1 MKVRQ
6 TCNLG
11 VQWIKFSMHS
21 EKYVHFTFHKVDS
34 NYIVVLSVHVHMS
47 ESIVLCQCSCHILIL
62 WGTYS
67 SCPSFLFL
75 EQSLFSFSRKSKN
88 KECVSLSTSQIVFTV
103 QRTGVCLDV
112 CFLKGLGNW
121 MHTCTP
127 CGTSPSFTNFHLF
140 LEILIPYI
148 FPVSTQKLL
157 AALKCKFVELHI
169 TNVQCKQRRITNRH
183 RVTRKSRISWKVSFL
198 LTQKKRGIQN
208 MNCGFVGKVKMRNSN
223 YIWQCIV
230 SVHSINRDR
239 GWFSAPGHCS
249 GNSHSVGHTHHS
261 QGSIKRGL
269 WWGNCWN
276 VVLVTSV
283 DPESHF

>member
-1 MKVRQ
+1 MDPVSILVLRALCHVRKSSDSHGTFTSSSSKVRVSWSLHAYFRPPMKVRQ

-112 CFLKGLGNW
+112 CFLKGLGN
-121 MHTCTP
+121 
-127 CGTSPSFTNFHLF
+127 
-140 LEILIPYI
+140 
-148 FPVSTQKLL
+148 
-157 AALKCKFVELHI
+157 
-169 TNVQCKQRRITNRH
+169 
-183 RVTRKSRISWKVSFL
+183 
-198 LTQKKRGIQN
+198 
-208 MNCGFVGKVKMRNSN
+208 
-223 YIWQCIV
+223 
-230 SVHSINRDR
+230 
-239 GWFSAPGHCS
+239 
-249 GNSHSVGHTHHS
+249 
-261 QGSIKRGL
+261 
-269 WWGNCWN
+269 
-276 VVLVTSV
+276 
-283 DPESHF
+283 